1 MHELALLPIGVI
13 VLCYEDTEWF
23 GMAVNLLH
31 SLFENKATE
40 GQGRAVYI
48 QQCGNTNLIA
58 ELYSYAYVCCTTLK
72 TCISV

>member
-40 GQGRAVYI
+40 GQGKRPTH
-48 QQCGNTNLIA
+48 QSGNTNNIDIA
-58 ELYSYAYVCCTTLK
+58 YPQT
-72 TCISV
+72 